1 MVRRMFPS
9 SVVHHHQR
17 DRRVG
22 IRMRFGSI
30 IPTKRMTYVKLN
42 LVSQASTRSQL
53 AASPLSGSQLVSLVR
68 ILAERLL

>member
-30 IPTKRMTYVKLN
+30 IRLREMTYVRLN
-42 LVSQASTRSQL
+42 LVSRVSTHCLS
-53 AASPLSGSQLVSLVR
+53 LSGSPLIR
-68 ILAERLL
+68 